1 MAKYNFKGMLRSC
14 GDTVTRTYKDKEF
27 YSRAFIIEQ
36 KRFDPYSGEALGSN
50 CVGFEM
56 SGKDKCGRLDLIP
69 LGSVVD
75 VEFVLNGVMYTKDGQ
90 ERNFTKLAALSVEV
104 IRDSVTPKEPDVPAK
119 TESDDL
125 PFD

>member
-1 MAKYNFKGMLRSC
+1 
-14 GDTVTRTYKDKEF
+14 
-27 YSRAFIIEQ
+27 
-36 KRFDPYSGEALGSN
+36 
-50 CVGFEM
+50 M
-56 SGKDKCGRLDLIP
+56 SGKDKCNSLDLIP

-119 TESDDL
+119 TESDDF
-125 PFD
+125 PF

>member
-1 MAKYNFKGMLRSC
+1 
-14 GDTVTRTYKDKEF
+14 
-27 YSRAFIIEQ
+27 
-36 KRFDPYSGEALGSN
+36 
-50 CVGFEM
+50 M
-56 SGKDKCGRLDLIP
+56 SGKDKCNSLDLIP

-90 ERNFTKLAALSVEV
+90 ERNFTKLTALSVEV
-104 IRDSVTPKEPDVPAK
+104 IRDSATPKEPDAPAK